1 MIIVSKDKQRIVNF
15 DYVIYI
21 YIDPN
26 ELSIKVDFSNAKG
39 YELERYSSK
48 QDVLTALEML
58 CDAINEKS
66 NKFEMPTNKQV
77 KAKQADMLRVMELQD
92 TAIFDTAFAEQ
103 EVKNI

>member
-1 MIIVSKDKQRIVNF
+1 
-15 DYVIYI
+15 
-21 YIDPN
+21 
-26 ELSIKVDFSNAKG
+26 
-39 YELERYSSK
+39 
-48 QDVLTALEML
+48 ML
-58 CDAINEKS
+58 CDAINGKS

>member
-58 CDAINEKS
+58 CNAISRKDS
-66 NKFEMPTNKQV
+66 KFEMPTEKQ
-77 KAKQADMLRVMELQD
+77 
-92 TAIFDTAFAEQ
+92 IFQ
-103 EVKNI
+103 HSLLYH